1 MVRISANGDQSEKGK
16 AGNAEKY
23 FPWFSPNFLSNK
35 NWKFVKKG
43 HDLIYINVVFICF
56 FRSKNNI
63 PLLQCHIVQLL
74 ESSYGRQWRWTWPSK
89 GRGQGYRERA
99 RDRCPIMVFISKTI
113 WKWLELCVHWYFAP
127 NVDGD
132 SLTQKISVIFHK
144 QPFYKKKQE
153 IISFISRWYCIYISI
168 QRDVISAENFSLLL
182 TYSTEQMSE

>member
-1 MVRISANGDQSEKGK
+1 MVTSRKRVKLECREI
-16 AGNAEKY
+16 
-23 FPWFSPNFLSNK
+23 FSTIFSKLPFKQELK
-35 NWKFVKKG
+35 VFFKKKKG
-43 HDLIYINVVFICF
+43 HNLIYINVAFICF

-168 QRDVISAENFSLLL
+168 QRDVISAGIFFLC
-182 TYSTEQMSE
+182 Y